1 MSVDLQS
8 VQPSLIPTDRSADK
22 RLNPN
27 AEYDVRK
34 FALSHTE
41 ANSASAPTW
50 KHLWLP
56 ICQSIL
62 EDKQGALCVKDL
74 PLGQS
79 CPVE

>member
-41 ANSASAPTW
+41 ASSASAPTV
-50 KHLWLP
+50 
-56 ICQSIL
+56 QN
-62 EDKQGALCVKDL
+62 KQWFTTLTNDDHVLYISCMSETIVKF
-74 PLGQS
+74 
-79 CPVE
+79 

>member
-1 MSVDLQS
+1 MSVDPQS

-41 ANSASAPTW
+41 ASSASAPV
-50 KHLWLP
+50 
-56 ICQSIL
+56 
-62 EDKQGALCVKDL
+62 AA
-74 PLGQS
+74 PLAS
-79 CPVE
+79 NLSVNSRR